1 MEAEENLEL
10 RITDIAHGGYG
21 VARENGQVI
30 FVGGAIP
37 GEKVRVQIFERKRRF
52 AKAVVQEVLEAAP
65 ERIEN
70 PWPAGGVAYTGAADF
85 AHIALSMQRELKAQ
99 VVAAQLRKIGGEIIT
114 AQLADLPL
122 VVEAVDSSDG
132 WGSRSRIDLVK
143 MPQGFGMY
151 RAHSHELL
159 PLKEMPL
166 ADARIESLDL
176 WGEAWDKYV
185 PVGVKVRAVAS
196 SGGDIRLAVGKKV
209 YSAPG
214 KRAAKIVREQVLL
227 PEQQAQPQPQRI
239 PAQAGQMQSQSQI
252 QQAQAGQPDSSPQK
266 NYRYALDAA
275 GFWQVHREAPRTLI
289 MAVQDFLGD
298 ISGVR
303 GVDLYA
309 GAGLFSQPL
318 ADCIG
323 PRGSLFTYEGSRE
336 AVKAAQKNLA
346 AFPWAKAQEVRIGAR
361 NIQKLTA
368 QADFVLADPP
378 RAGLG
383 VAAAQQLAKSGAEK
397 IVLVSCD
404 PAAMARDV
412 AQLAAGGYRMA
423 GIRIFDIFPHTHH
436 VETVCLLVLRN
447 PVTHINI
454 DVDVEELVQDK
465 HGQATYDQI
474 RDYIKEQTSLHVTN
488 LNIAQTK
495 RKFGIIER
503 ENYNLPKSED
513 FKQPNCTKEKE
524 EAIKEA
530 FKHFGLL

>member
-10 RITDIAHGGYG
+10 RIIDIAHGGYG

-37 GEKVRVQIFERKRRF
+37 GEKVRAQIFERKRRF

-65 ERIEN
+65 ARIEN

-85 AHIALSMQRELKAQ
+85 AHIALSLQRELKAQ
-99 VVAAQLRKIGGEIIT
+99 VVAAQLRKIGGEIIV

-166 ADARIESLDL
+166 ADVRIESLDL
-176 WGEAWDKYV
+176 WGRAWDKYV
-185 PVGVKVRAVAS
+185 PVGAKVRAVAS

-214 KRAAKIVREQVLL
+214 KRAARIVREQVLL
-227 PEQQAQPQPQRI
+227 LEQPQRVSV
-239 PAQAGQMQSQSQI
+239 QAGQMQAHLQLGQSDSQQ
-252 QQAQAGQPDSSPQK
+252 QK

-289 MAVQDFLGD
+289 TAVQDFLGD
-298 ISGVR
+298 ISGVH

-318 ADCIG
+318 ADYIG
-323 PRGSLFTYEGSRE
+323 PRGSLSTYEGSKE

-346 AFPWAKAQEVRIGAR
+346 AFSWAKAQEVRIGAR

-412 AQLAAGGYRMA
+412 AQLAAGDYRIA

-436 VETVCLLVLRN
+436 VESVILLTK
-447 PVTHINI
+447 TH
-454 DVDVEELVQDK
+454 K
-465 HGQATYDQI
+465 
-474 RDYIKEQTSLHVTN
+474 
-488 LNIAQTK
+488 
-495 RKFGIIER
+495 
-503 ENYNLPKSED
+503 
-513 FKQPNCTKEKE
+513 
-524 EAIKEA
+524 
-530 FKHFGLL
+530 

>member
-10 RITDIAHGGYG
+10 RIIDIAHGGYG

-30 FVGGAIP
+30 FVGGVIP

-99 VVAAQLRKIGGEIIT
+99 VVEAQLRKIGGEIIT

-159 PLKEMPL
+159 PLQEMPL
-166 ADARIESLDL
+166 ADARIGSLDL
-176 WGEAWDKYV
+176 WGRAWDKYV
-185 PVGVKVRAVAS
+185 PVGAKVRAVAS

-214 KRAAKIVREQVLL
+214 KRAARIVREQVLL
-227 PEQQAQPQPQRI
+227 LGQQPQ
-239 PAQAGQMQSQSQI
+239 
-252 QQAQAGQPDSSPQK
+252 QQK
-266 NYRYALDAA
+266 KYCYVLDAA

-323 PRGSLFTYEGSRE
+323 PQGSLSTYEGSKE

-436 VETVCLLVLRN
+436 VETLVLMSS
-447 PVTHINI
+447 
-454 DVDVEELVQDK
+454 K
-465 HGQATYDQI
+465 
-474 RDYIKEQTSLHVTN
+474 
-488 LNIAQTK
+488 
-495 RKFGIIER
+495 
-503 ENYNLPKSED
+503 
-513 FKQPNCTKEKE
+513 
-524 EAIKEA
+524 
-530 FKHFGLL
+530 

>member
-1 MEAEENLEL
+1 MEVEENLEL

-37 GEKVRVQIFERKRRF
+37 GEKVRAQIFERKRRF

-99 VVAAQLRKIGGEIIT
+99 VVEAQLRKIGGEIIT

-122 VVEAVDSSDG
+122 IVEAVDSSDG

-166 ADARIESLDL
+166 ADVRIESLDL
-176 WGEAWDKYV
+176 WGRAWDKYV
-185 PVGVKVRAVAS
+185 PVGAKVRAVAS
-196 SGGDIRLAVGKKV
+196 SVGDIRLAVGKKV

-214 KRAAKIVREQVLL
+214 KRAARIVREQVLL
-227 PEQQAQPQPQRI
+227 PAQPQQ
-239 PAQAGQMQSQSQI
+239 
-252 QQAQAGQPDSSPQK
+252 QK

-323 PRGSLFTYEGSRE
+323 PRGSLSTYEGSEE

-346 AFPWAKAQEVRIGAR
+346 AFSWAKAQEARIGAR
-361 NIQKLTA
+361 NIQTLTA

-436 VETVCLLVLRN
+436 VETVVLMSR
-447 PVTHINI
+447 VK
-454 DVDVEELVQDK
+454 D
-465 HGQATYDQI
+465 
-474 RDYIKEQTSLHVTN
+474 
-488 LNIAQTK
+488 
-495 RKFGIIER
+495 
-503 ENYNLPKSED
+503 
-513 FKQPNCTKEKE
+513 
-524 EAIKEA
+524 
-530 FKHFGLL
+530 

>member
-10 RITDIAHGGYG
+10 RIIDIAHGGYG

-30 FVGGAIP
+30 FVGGVIP

-99 VVAAQLRKIGGEIIT
+99 VVEAQLRKIGGEIIT
-114 AQLADLPL
+114 VQLADLPL

-159 PLKEMPL
+159 PLQEMPL
-166 ADARIESLDL
+166 ADARIGSLDL
-176 WGEAWDKYV
+176 WGRAWDKYV
-185 PVGVKVRAVAS
+185 PVGAKVRAVAS

-214 KRAAKIVREQVLL
+214 KRAARIVREQVLL
-227 PEQQAQPQPQRI
+227 LGQQPQ
-239 PAQAGQMQSQSQI
+239 
-252 QQAQAGQPDSSPQK
+252 QQK
-266 NYRYALDAA
+266 KYCYVLDAA

-323 PRGSLFTYEGSRE
+323 PQGSLSTYEGSKE

-436 VETVCLLVLRN
+436 VETLVLMSS
-447 PVTHINI
+447 
-454 DVDVEELVQDK
+454 K
-465 HGQATYDQI
+465 
-474 RDYIKEQTSLHVTN
+474 
-488 LNIAQTK
+488 
-495 RKFGIIER
+495 
-503 ENYNLPKSED
+503 
-513 FKQPNCTKEKE
+513 
-524 EAIKEA
+524 
-530 FKHFGLL
+530 

>member
-70 PWPAGGVAYTGAADF
+70 PWSAGGVAYTGAADF

-99 VVAAQLRKIGGEIIT
+99 VVEAQLRKIGGEIIT

-159 PLKEMPL
+159 PLQEMPL
-166 ADARIESLDL
+166 ADARIGSLDL
-176 WGEAWDKYV
+176 WGRAWDKYV
-185 PVGVKVRAVAS
+185 PVGAKVRAVAS

-214 KRAAKIVREQVLL
+214 KRAARIVREQVLL
-227 PEQQAQPQPQRI
+227 LGQQPQ
-239 PAQAGQMQSQSQI
+239 
-252 QQAQAGQPDSSPQK
+252 QQK
-266 NYRYALDAA
+266 KYCYVLDAA

-323 PRGSLFTYEGSRE
+323 PQGSLSTYEGSKE

-436 VETVCLLVLRN
+436 VETLVLMSS
-447 PVTHINI
+447 
-454 DVDVEELVQDK
+454 K
-465 HGQATYDQI
+465 
-474 RDYIKEQTSLHVTN
+474 
-488 LNIAQTK
+488 
-495 RKFGIIER
+495 
-503 ENYNLPKSED
+503 
-513 FKQPNCTKEKE
+513 
-524 EAIKEA
+524 
-530 FKHFGLL
+530 

>member
-37 GEKVRVQIFERKRRF
+37 GEKVRAQIFERKRRF

-99 VVAAQLRKIGGEIIT
+99 VVEAQLRKIGGEIIT

-159 PLKEMPL
+159 PLQEMPL

-176 WGEAWDKYV
+176 WGRAWDKYV
-185 PVGVKVRAVAS
+185 PVGAKVRAVAS

-214 KRAAKIVREQVLL
+214 KRAARIVREQVLL
-227 PEQQAQPQPQRI
+227 LGQQPQ
-239 PAQAGQMQSQSQI
+239 
-252 QQAQAGQPDSSPQK
+252 QQK
-266 NYRYALDAA
+266 KYCYVLDTA

-323 PRGSLFTYEGSRE
+323 PQGSLSTYEGSKE
-336 AVKAAQKNLA
+336 AVKVAQKNLA

-436 VETVCLLVLRN
+436 VESVVLMSR
-447 PVTHINI
+447 VK
-454 DVDVEELVQDK
+454 D
-465 HGQATYDQI
+465 
-474 RDYIKEQTSLHVTN
+474 
-488 LNIAQTK
+488 
-495 RKFGIIER
+495 
-503 ENYNLPKSED
+503 
-513 FKQPNCTKEKE
+513 
-524 EAIKEA
+524 
-530 FKHFGLL
+530 

>member
-1 MEAEENLEL
+1 MEAEENLDL
-10 RITDIAHGGYG
+10 RISDIAHGGYG

-99 VVAAQLRKIGGEIIT
+99 VVEAQLRKIGGEIIT

-176 WGEAWDKYV
+176 WGRAWDKYV
-185 PVGVKVRAVAS
+185 PVGAKVRAVAS
-196 SGGDIRLAVGKKV
+196 SGGDIRLAVGKRV

-214 KRAAKIVREQVLL
+214 KRAARIVREQVLL
-227 PEQQAQPQPQRI
+227 LGQQPQ
-239 PAQAGQMQSQSQI
+239 
-252 QQAQAGQPDSSPQK
+252 QQK
-266 NYRYALDAA
+266 KYCYVLDTA

-323 PRGSLFTYEGSRE
+323 PQGSLSTYEGSKE

-436 VETVCLLVLRN
+436 VETLVLMSS
-447 PVTHINI
+447 
-454 DVDVEELVQDK
+454 K
-465 HGQATYDQI
+465 
-474 RDYIKEQTSLHVTN
+474 
-488 LNIAQTK
+488 
-495 RKFGIIER
+495 
-503 ENYNLPKSED
+503 
-513 FKQPNCTKEKE
+513 
-524 EAIKEA
+524 
-530 FKHFGLL
+530 

>member
-85 AHIALSMQRELKAQ
+85 AHIALPSQRELKAQ

-159 PLKEMPL
+159 PLQEMPL

-176 WGEAWDKYV
+176 WGGAWDKYV
-185 PVGVKVRAVAS
+185 PVGAKVRAVAS

-214 KRAAKIVREQVLL
+214 KRAARTVREQVLL
-227 PEQQAQPQPQRI
+227 PGESD
-239 PAQAGQMQSQSQI
+239 SQT
-252 QQAQAGQPDSSPQK
+252 QK

-323 PRGSLFTYEGSRE
+323 PRGSLSTYEGSRE

-412 AQLAAGGYRMA
+412 AQLAAGGYRMT
-423 GIRIFDIFPHTHH
+423 GIHIFDIFPHTHH
-436 VETVCLLVLRN
+436 VESVILLTK
-447 PVTHINI
+447 TH
-454 DVDVEELVQDK
+454 K
-465 HGQATYDQI
+465 
-474 RDYIKEQTSLHVTN
+474 
-488 LNIAQTK
+488 
-495 RKFGIIER
+495 
-503 ENYNLPKSED
+503 
-513 FKQPNCTKEKE
+513 
-524 EAIKEA
+524 
-530 FKHFGLL
+530 

>member
-70 PWPAGGVAYTGAADF
+70 PWSAGGVAYTGAADF

-99 VVAAQLRKIGGEIIT
+99 VVEAQLRKIGGEIIT

-159 PLKEMPL
+159 PLQEMPL
-166 ADARIESLDL
+166 ADARIGSLDL
-176 WGEAWDKYV
+176 WGRAWDKYV
-185 PVGVKVRAVAS
+185 PVGAKVRAVAS

-214 KRAAKIVREQVLL
+214 KRAARIVREQVLL
-227 PEQQAQPQPQRI
+227 PAQPQQ
-239 PAQAGQMQSQSQI
+239 
-252 QQAQAGQPDSSPQK
+252 QK

-323 PRGSLFTYEGSRE
+323 PRGSLSTYEGSEE

-346 AFPWAKAQEVRIGAR
+346 AFSWAKAQEARIGAR
-361 NIQKLTA
+361 NIQTLTA

-436 VETVCLLVLRN
+436 VETVVLMSR
-447 PVTHINI
+447 VK
-454 DVDVEELVQDK
+454 D
-465 HGQATYDQI
+465 
-474 RDYIKEQTSLHVTN
+474 
-488 LNIAQTK
+488 
-495 RKFGIIER
+495 
-503 ENYNLPKSED
+503 
-513 FKQPNCTKEKE
+513 
-524 EAIKEA
+524 
-530 FKHFGLL
+530 

>member
-1 MEAEENLEL
+1 MEVEENLEL

-37 GEKVRVQIFERKRRF
+37 GEKVRAQIFERKRRF

-99 VVAAQLRKIGGEIIT
+99 VVEAQLRKIGGEIIT

-122 VVEAVDSSDG
+122 IVEAVDSSDG

-166 ADARIESLDL
+166 ADVRIESLDL
-176 WGEAWDKYV
+176 WGRAWDKYV
-185 PVGVKVRAVAS
+185 PVGAKVRAVAS
-196 SGGDIRLAVGKKV
+196 SVGDIRLAVGKKV

-214 KRAAKIVREQVLL
+214 KRAARIVREQVLL
-227 PEQQAQPQPQRI
+227 PAQPQQ
-239 PAQAGQMQSQSQI
+239 
-252 QQAQAGQPDSSPQK
+252 QK

-309 GAGLFSQPL
+309 GAGLFSQLL

-323 PRGSLFTYEGSRE
+323 PRGSLSTYEGSEE

-346 AFPWAKAQEVRIGAR
+346 AFSWAKAQEARIGAR
-361 NIQKLTA
+361 NIQTLTA

-436 VETVCLLVLRN
+436 VETVVLMSR
-447 PVTHINI
+447 VK
-454 DVDVEELVQDK
+454 D
-465 HGQATYDQI
+465 
-474 RDYIKEQTSLHVTN
+474 
-488 LNIAQTK
+488 
-495 RKFGIIER
+495 
-503 ENYNLPKSED
+503 
-513 FKQPNCTKEKE
+513 
-524 EAIKEA
+524 
-530 FKHFGLL
+530 

>member
-70 PWPAGGVAYTGAADF
+70 PWSAGGVAYTGAADF

-99 VVAAQLRKIGGEIIT
+99 VVEAQLRKIGGEIIT

-159 PLKEMPL
+159 PLQEMPL
-166 ADARIESLDL
+166 ADARIGSLDL
-176 WGEAWDKYV
+176 WGRAWDKYV
-185 PVGVKVRAVAS
+185 PVGAKVRAVAS

-214 KRAAKIVREQVLL
+214 KRAARIVREQVLL
-227 PEQQAQPQPQRI
+227 LGQQPQ
-239 PAQAGQMQSQSQI
+239 
-252 QQAQAGQPDSSPQK
+252 QQK
-266 NYRYALDAA
+266 KYCYVLDAA

-323 PRGSLFTYEGSRE
+323 PQGSLSTYEGSKE

-436 VETVCLLVLRN
+436 VESVVLMSR
-447 PVTHINI
+447 VK
-454 DVDVEELVQDK
+454 D
-465 HGQATYDQI
+465 
-474 RDYIKEQTSLHVTN
+474 
-488 LNIAQTK
+488 
-495 RKFGIIER
+495 
-503 ENYNLPKSED
+503 
-513 FKQPNCTKEKE
+513 
-524 EAIKEA
+524 
-530 FKHFGLL
+530 

>member
-37 GEKVRVQIFERKRRF
+37 GEKVRAQIFERKRRF

-85 AHIALSMQRELKAQ
+85 AHIALSLQRELKAQ

-159 PLKEMPL
+159 PLQEMPL

-176 WGEAWDKYV
+176 WGGAWDKYV
-185 PVGVKVRAVAS
+185 PVGAKVRAVAS

-214 KRAAKIVREQVLL
+214 KRAARIVREQVLL
-227 PEQQAQPQPQRI
+227 PAQPQRVSV
-239 PAQAGQMQSQSQI
+239 QAGQTQPQP
-252 QQAQAGQPDSSPQK
+252 GQPDPQPQK
-266 NYRYALDAA
+266 NYRYALDAG
-275 GFWQVHREAPRTLI
+275 GFWQVHREAPRTLV

-323 PRGSLFTYEGSRE
+323 PQGSLSTYEGSRE

-346 AFPWAKAQEVRIGAR
+346 AFRWAKAQEVRIGAR

-436 VETVCLLVLRN
+436 VESVILLTK
-447 PVTHINI
+447 TH
-454 DVDVEELVQDK
+454 K
-465 HGQATYDQI
+465 
-474 RDYIKEQTSLHVTN
+474 
-488 LNIAQTK
+488 
-495 RKFGIIER
+495 
-503 ENYNLPKSED
+503 
-513 FKQPNCTKEKE
+513 
-524 EAIKEA
+524 
-530 FKHFGLL
+530 

>member
-37 GEKVRVQIFERKRRF
+37 GEKVRAQIFERKRRF

-85 AHIALSMQRELKAQ
+85 AHIALSLQRELKAQ
-99 VVAAQLRKIGGEIIT
+99 VVEAQLRKIGGEIIT

-122 VVEAVDSSDG
+122 IVEAVDSSDG

-166 ADARIESLDL
+166 ADVRIESLDL
-176 WGEAWDKYV
+176 WGRAWDKYV
-185 PVGVKVRAVAS
+185 PVGAKVRAVAS
-196 SGGDIRLAVGKKV
+196 SVGDIRLAVGKKV

-214 KRAAKIVREQVLL
+214 KRAARIVREQVLL
-227 PEQQAQPQPQRI
+227 PAQPQQ
-239 PAQAGQMQSQSQI
+239 
-252 QQAQAGQPDSSPQK
+252 QK

-323 PRGSLFTYEGSRE
+323 PQGSLSTYEGSRE
-336 AVKAAQKNLA
+336 AVKVAQKNLA

-361 NIQKLTA
+361 NIQKLTT

-383 VAAAQQLAKSGAEK
+383 VAAAQQLAKSEAEK

-436 VETVCLLVLRN
+436 VESVCLMS
-447 PVTHINI
+447 
-454 DVDVEELVQDK
+454 K
-465 HGQATYDQI
+465 A
-474 RDYIKEQTSLHVTN
+474 
-488 LNIAQTK
+488 
-495 RKFGIIER
+495 
-503 ENYNLPKSED
+503 
-513 FKQPNCTKEKE
+513 
-524 EAIKEA
+524 
-530 FKHFGLL
+530 

>member
-70 PWPAGGVAYTGAADF
+70 PWSAGGVAYTGAADF

-99 VVAAQLRKIGGEIIT
+99 VVEAQLRKIGGEIIT

-159 PLKEMPL
+159 PLQEMPL
-166 ADARIESLDL
+166 ADARIGSLDL
-176 WGEAWDKYV
+176 WGRAWDKYV
-185 PVGVKVRAVAS
+185 PVGAKVRAVAS

-214 KRAAKIVREQVLL
+214 KRAARIVREQVLL
-227 PEQQAQPQPQRI
+227 LGQQPQ
-239 PAQAGQMQSQSQI
+239 
-252 QQAQAGQPDSSPQK
+252 QQK
-266 NYRYALDAA
+266 KYCYVLDAA

-318 ADCIG
+318 ADRIG
-323 PRGSLFTYEGSRE
+323 PRGSLSAYEGSKE

-383 VAAAQQLAKSGAEK
+383 VAAAQQLAKSEAEK

-404 PAAMARDV
+404 PAAMARDAV
-412 AQLAAGGYRMA
+412 QLAAGGYRMA

-436 VETVCLLVLRN
+436 VETVVLL
-447 PVTHINI
+447 
-454 DVDVEELVQDK
+454 
-465 HGQATYDQI
+465 
-474 RDYIKEQTSLHVTN
+474 S
-488 LNIAQTK
+488 
-495 RKFGIIER
+495 R
-503 ENYNLPKSED
+503 E
-513 FKQPNCTKEKE
+513 
-524 EAIKEA
+524 
-530 FKHFGLL
+530 

>member
-10 RITDIAHGGYG
+10 RIIDIAHGGYG

-37 GEKVRVQIFERKRRF
+37 GEKVRVQVFERKRRF

-99 VVAAQLRKIGGEIIT
+99 VVEAQLRKIGGEIIT

-122 VVEAVDSSDG
+122 IVEAVDSSDG

-159 PLKEMPL
+159 PLQEMPL

-176 WGEAWDKYV
+176 WGRAWDKYV
-185 PVGVKVRAVAS
+185 PVGAKVRAVAS
-196 SGGDIRLAVGKKV
+196 SGGDIRLAAGKKV
-209 YSAPG
+209 YSALG
-214 KRAAKIVREQVLL
+214 KRAARIVREQVLL
-227 PEQQAQPQPQRI
+227 LGQSDSQQ
-239 PAQAGQMQSQSQI
+239 
-252 QQAQAGQPDSSPQK
+252 QK

-323 PRGSLFTYEGSRE
+323 PQGSLSTYEGSRE

-383 VAAAQQLAKSGAEK
+383 VAAAQQLAKSEAEK

-436 VETVCLLVLRN
+436 VESVCLMSKV
-447 PVTHINI
+447 
-454 DVDVEELVQDK
+454 
-465 HGQATYDQI
+465 
-474 RDYIKEQTSLHVTN
+474 
-488 LNIAQTK
+488 
-495 RKFGIIER
+495 
-503 ENYNLPKSED
+503 
-513 FKQPNCTKEKE
+513 
-524 EAIKEA
+524 
-530 FKHFGLL
+530 

>member
-10 RITDIAHGGYG
+10 SITDIAHGGYG

-37 GEKVRVQIFERKRRF
+37 GEKVRAQIFERKRRF

-166 ADARIESLDL
+166 ADVRIESLDL
-176 WGEAWDKYV
+176 WGRAWDKYV
-185 PVGVKVRAVAS
+185 PVGAKVRAVAS

-214 KRAAKIVREQVLL
+214 KRAARIVREQVLL
-227 PEQQAQPQPQRI
+227 PGQPAQAQPQRVSV
-239 PAQAGQMQSQSQI
+239 QAGQMQAHLQLGQSDSQQ
-252 QQAQAGQPDSSPQK
+252 QK

-323 PRGSLFTYEGSRE
+323 PRGSLSTYEGSKE

-361 NIQKLTA
+361 NIQKLTV

-383 VAAAQQLAKSGAEK
+383 VAVAQQLAKSGAEK

-423 GIRIFDIFPHTHH
+423 EIRIFDIFPHTHH
-436 VETVCLLVLRN
+436 VECVVLM
-447 PVTHINI
+447 
-454 DVDVEELVQDK
+454 
-465 HGQATYDQI
+465 
-474 RDYIKEQTSLHVTN
+474 
-488 LNIAQTK
+488 
-495 RKFGIIER
+495 ER
-503 ENYNLPKSED
+503 E
-513 FKQPNCTKEKE
+513 
-524 EAIKEA
+524 
-530 FKHFGLL
+530 

>member
-1 MEAEENLEL
+1 MEVEENLEL

-37 GEKVRVQIFERKRRF
+37 GEKVRAQIFERKRRF

-99 VVAAQLRKIGGEIIT
+99 VVEAQLRKIGGEIIT

-166 ADARIESLDL
+166 ADARIGSLDL
-176 WGEAWDKYV
+176 WGRAWDKYV
-185 PVGVKVRAVAS
+185 PVGAKVRAVAS
-196 SGGDIRLAVGKKV
+196 SVGDIRLAVGKKV

-214 KRAAKIVREQVLL
+214 KRAARIVREQVLL
-227 PEQQAQPQPQRI
+227 PAQPQQ
-239 PAQAGQMQSQSQI
+239 
-252 QQAQAGQPDSSPQK
+252 QK

-323 PRGSLFTYEGSRE
+323 PRGSLSTYEGSEE

-346 AFPWAKAQEVRIGAR
+346 AFSWAKAQEARIGAR
-361 NIQKLTA
+361 NIQTLTA

-436 VETVCLLVLRN
+436 VETVVLMSR
-447 PVTHINI
+447 VK
-454 DVDVEELVQDK
+454 D
-465 HGQATYDQI
+465 
-474 RDYIKEQTSLHVTN
+474 
-488 LNIAQTK
+488 
-495 RKFGIIER
+495 
-503 ENYNLPKSED
+503 
-513 FKQPNCTKEKE
+513 
-524 EAIKEA
+524 
-530 FKHFGLL
+530 

>member
-85 AHIALSMQRELKAQ
+85 AHITLSMQRELKAQ
-99 VVAAQLRKIGGEIIT
+99 VVEAQLRKIGGEIIT

-159 PLKEMPL
+159 PLQEMPL
-166 ADARIESLDL
+166 ADARIGSLDL
-176 WGEAWDKYV
+176 WGRAWDKYV
-185 PVGVKVRAVAS
+185 PVGAKVRAVAS

-214 KRAAKIVREQVLL
+214 KRAARIVREQVLL
-227 PEQQAQPQPQRI
+227 LGQQPQ
-239 PAQAGQMQSQSQI
+239 
-252 QQAQAGQPDSSPQK
+252 QQK
-266 NYRYALDAA
+266 KYCYVLDAA

-323 PRGSLFTYEGSRE
+323 PRGSLSTYEGSKE

-436 VETVCLLVLRN
+436 VETLVLMSS
-447 PVTHINI
+447 
-454 DVDVEELVQDK
+454 K
-465 HGQATYDQI
+465 
-474 RDYIKEQTSLHVTN
+474 
-488 LNIAQTK
+488 
-495 RKFGIIER
+495 
-503 ENYNLPKSED
+503 
-513 FKQPNCTKEKE
+513 
-524 EAIKEA
+524 
-530 FKHFGLL
+530 

>member
-85 AHIALSMQRELKAQ
+85 AYIALSLQRELKAQ

-122 VVEAVDSSDG
+122 IVEAVDSSDG

-166 ADARIESLDL
+166 ADVRIESLDL
-176 WGEAWDKYV
+176 WGRAWDKYV
-185 PVGVKVRAVAS
+185 PVGAKVRAVAS
-196 SGGDIRLAVGKKV
+196 SVGDIRLAVGKKV

-214 KRAAKIVREQVLL
+214 KRAARIVREQVLL
-227 PEQQAQPQPQRI
+227 PAQPQQ
-239 PAQAGQMQSQSQI
+239 
-252 QQAQAGQPDSSPQK
+252 QK

-323 PRGSLFTYEGSRE
+323 PQGSLSTYEGSKE

-383 VAAAQQLAKSGAEK
+383 VAAAQQLAKSEAEK

-404 PAAMARDV
+404 PAAMARDAV
-412 AQLAAGGYRMA
+412 QLAAGGYRMA

-436 VETVCLLVLRN
+436 VETVVLL
-447 PVTHINI
+447 
-454 DVDVEELVQDK
+454 
-465 HGQATYDQI
+465 
-474 RDYIKEQTSLHVTN
+474 S
-488 LNIAQTK
+488 
-495 RKFGIIER
+495 R
-503 ENYNLPKSED
+503 E
-513 FKQPNCTKEKE
+513 
-524 EAIKEA
+524 
-530 FKHFGLL
+530 

>member
-1 MEAEENLEL
+1 MEVEENLEL

-37 GEKVRVQIFERKRRF
+37 GEKVRAQIFERKRRF

-99 VVAAQLRKIGGEIIT
+99 VVEAQLRKIGGEIIT

-122 VVEAVDSSDG
+122 IVEAVDSSDG

-159 PLKEMPL
+159 SLKEMPL
-166 ADARIESLDL
+166 ADVRIESLDL
-176 WGEAWDKYV
+176 WGRAWDKYV
-185 PVGVKVRAVAS
+185 PVGAKVRAVAS
-196 SGGDIRLAVGKKV
+196 SVGDIRLAVGKKV

-214 KRAAKIVREQVLL
+214 KRAARIVREQVLL
-227 PEQQAQPQPQRI
+227 PAQPQQ
-239 PAQAGQMQSQSQI
+239 
-252 QQAQAGQPDSSPQK
+252 QK

-309 GAGLFSQPL
+309 GAGLFSQLL

-323 PRGSLFTYEGSRE
+323 PRGSLSTYEGSEE

-346 AFPWAKAQEVRIGAR
+346 AFSWAKAQEARIGAR
-361 NIQKLTA
+361 NIQTLTA

-436 VETVCLLVLRN
+436 VETVVLMSR
-447 PVTHINI
+447 VK
-454 DVDVEELVQDK
+454 D
-465 HGQATYDQI
+465 
-474 RDYIKEQTSLHVTN
+474 
-488 LNIAQTK
+488 
-495 RKFGIIER
+495 
-503 ENYNLPKSED
+503 
-513 FKQPNCTKEKE
+513 
-524 EAIKEA
+524 
-530 FKHFGLL
+530 

>member
-70 PWPAGGVAYTGAADF
+70 PWSAGGVAYTGAADF

-99 VVAAQLRKIGGEIIT
+99 VVEAQLRKIGGEIIT

-159 PLKEMPL
+159 PLQEMPL
-166 ADARIESLDL
+166 ADARIGSLDL
-176 WGEAWDKYV
+176 WGRAWDKYV
-185 PVGVKVRAVAS
+185 PVGAKVRAVAS

-214 KRAAKIVREQVLL
+214 KRAARIVREQVLL
-227 PEQQAQPQPQRI
+227 LGQQPQ
-239 PAQAGQMQSQSQI
+239 
-252 QQAQAGQPDSSPQK
+252 QQK
-266 NYRYALDAA
+266 KYCYVLDAA

-323 PRGSLFTYEGSRE
+323 PQGSLSTYEGSKE

-436 VETVCLLVLRN
+436 VETLVLM
-447 PVTHINI
+447 
-454 DVDVEELVQDK
+454 LSK
-465 HGQATYDQI
+465 
-474 RDYIKEQTSLHVTN
+474 
-488 LNIAQTK
+488 
-495 RKFGIIER
+495 
-503 ENYNLPKSED
+503 
-513 FKQPNCTKEKE
+513 
-524 EAIKEA
+524 
-530 FKHFGLL
+530 

>member
-70 PWPAGGVAYTGAADF
+70 PWSAGGVAYTGAADF

-99 VVAAQLRKIGGEIIT
+99 VVEAQLRKIGGEIIT

-159 PLKEMPL
+159 PLQEMPL
-166 ADARIESLDL
+166 ADARIGSLDL
-176 WGEAWDKYV
+176 WGRAWDKYV
-185 PVGVKVRAVAS
+185 PVGAKVRAVAS

-214 KRAAKIVREQVLL
+214 KRAARIVREQVLL
-227 PEQQAQPQPQRI
+227 LGQQPQ
-239 PAQAGQMQSQSQI
+239 
-252 QQAQAGQPDSSPQK
+252 QQK
-266 NYRYALDAA
+266 KYCYVLDAA

-323 PRGSLFTYEGSRE
+323 PQGSLSTYEGSKE

-383 VAAAQQLAKSGAEK
+383 VAAAQQLAKSEAEK

-404 PAAMARDV
+404 PAAMARDAV
-412 AQLAAGGYRMA
+412 QLAAGGYRMA

-436 VETVCLLVLRN
+436 VETVVLL
-447 PVTHINI
+447 
-454 DVDVEELVQDK
+454 
-465 HGQATYDQI
+465 
-474 RDYIKEQTSLHVTN
+474 S
-488 LNIAQTK
+488 
-495 RKFGIIER
+495 R
-503 ENYNLPKSED
+503 E
-513 FKQPNCTKEKE
+513 
-524 EAIKEA
+524 
-530 FKHFGLL
+530 